1 MKKSFLHILQVLLLA
16 VCLAAPAKAVGGTPG
31 PVWETVAT
39 TDTANN
45 RDEIEQRDNIDIV
58 NRDGIIYITV
68 EQPVK
73 VEIYSIL
80 GQLIT
85 SRTLKPGTVRLTIR
99 QRGVYILKAGSIT
112 RRINL

>member
-1 MKKSFLHILQVLLLA
+1 MKNVLRHLIPVLLTA
-16 VCLAAPAKAVGGTPG
+16 VVAAAPAAATGNTPV
-31 PVWETVAT
+31 PVWETV
-39 TDTANN
+39 DLNTANV
-45 RDEIEQRDNIDIV
+45 RDEINPRENIDII
-58 NRDGIIYITV
+58 NRDGVLYITV

-85 SRTLKPGTVRLTIR
+85 SRQLKPGTVRLTMP

-112 RRINL
+112 RRINI

>member
-1 MKKSFLHILQVLLLA
+1 MNRLLSIIYAALLA
-16 VCLAAPAKAVGGTPG
+16 TLPAASATGRGSAPA
-31 PVWETVAT
+31 PVWEVVVT
-39 TDTANN
+39 TDSENN
-45 RDEIEQRDNIDIV
+45 RDDIEQRESIDIV
-58 NRDGIIYITV
+58 NRDGTLYITV

-85 SRTLKPGTVRLTIR
+85 SRQLKPGTIRLTLR

>member
-1 MKKSFLHILQVLLLA
+1 MKKVLRHLIPVLLS
-16 VCLAAPAKAVGGTPG
+16 AAIGVASAAAAGSTPA
-31 PVWETVAT
+31 PVWETVDVNT
-39 TDTANN
+39 ENV
-45 RDEIEQRDNIDIV
+45 RDEINPRDNIDIV
-58 NRDGIIYITV
+58 NRDGILYITV

-85 SRTLKPGTVRLTIR
+85 SRQLKPGTVRLTIR